1 MHGFFF
7 NSHKPSLFYM
17 LGFIIL
23 CGRDCSYFNCFFAVQ
38 GKKLLD
44 IDFPE
49 GPFGTKVSALHFATS
64 TMLFLFSILFLI
76 GEVILYAFFFILLF
90 LLFICVN
97 GTWL

>member
-1 MHGFFF
+1 MELSALSLVFIVTFANAWLFFFF
-7 NSHKPSLFYM
+7 NSHKPSLFYL

-23 CGRDCSYFNCFFAVQ
+23 CGRHCSYFNCFFAVQ

-64 TMLFLFSILFLI
+64 TCCFS
-76 GEVILYAFFFILLF
+76 
-90 LLFICVN
+90 
-97 GTWL
+97 

>member
-1 MHGFFF
+1 MAFFF
-7 NSHKPSLFYM
+7 NSHKPSLFYL

-64 TMLFLFSILFLI
+64 TMLFLFSIVFLI

-90 LLFICVN
+90 SAVHLC
-97 GTWL
+97 